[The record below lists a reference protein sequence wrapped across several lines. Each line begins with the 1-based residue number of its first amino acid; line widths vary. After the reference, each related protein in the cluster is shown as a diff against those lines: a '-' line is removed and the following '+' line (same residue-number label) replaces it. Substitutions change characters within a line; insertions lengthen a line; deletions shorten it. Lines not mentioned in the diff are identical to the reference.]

1 MSLRTRTLLTIGLVT
16 VALTALL
23 GLIFSQTLLRAFAEA
38 EVRDTEQDVHH
49 ARTFLAD
56 ELRAMDVLNHDW
68 ASWDDTYAFIEDA
81 NPAYIR
87 SNLTDETFQNTHL
100 NLILFVHTSGRVV
113 WARAYDLEASR
124 EVPVPQGVYDALG
137 LLARPTEEGQR
148 GLLLLPEGVLLVTA
162 RPILTSEDQGPA
174 RGAVVFGRYLNSDIQ
189 ARISAHL
196 DLSVT
201 AHRAD
206 RPQDWPDDLRAVYP
220 SLSPEASVLARPLDD
235 ARIAGYGLVTDLYGR
250 PALILRTEGPRE
262 IVARGRL
269 ALQYLIITTA
279 ALGLLVMLAAVLQI
293 DRSVLAR
300 LAALRADVRAVG
312 AEGEPRRRVAVPG
325 RDELADLA
333 RAFNETLDALEAA
346 RREREEQEAQLRRLA
361 ENSPDVIYR
370 LILSPFRPL
379 YVSPAVTSL
388 LGYPPEE
395 FYKDRDLPYRL
406 IHPDDHALL
415 QAALRLDIP
424 PEQPLVLR
432 WVSRSGQVVW
442 AEHRHFVVYDEAG
455 RAVAVEGIAR
465 DITAQKQAE
474 EELAHLNAVLRAIRN
489 INQAIAQE
497 RGRERLLQQACEELV
512 RTRGYAGAWCAV
524 TDEAG
529 RAVGG
534 TAAGCVQENFPA
546 LLEAWTAGT
555 PPECARQALAVPDP
569 VITPDPMACTAC
581 PLRFP
586 YRGAAA
592 LTVRMVHGGRVY
604 GVLSVALPAGIPPS
618 SEEQRLLAEVA
629 SDLAFALHSL
639 EQEEALRESE
649 ERFRLLAEHALTGIY
664 LIQDGLLRYV
674 NPAGAR
680 MFGYEP
686 GEVINQLG
694 PLDVVAPEDR
704 EQVAEN
710 IRKRLAGEVL
720 SVRYTV
726 QGLRKDGSRFP
737 CEVLG
742 TRVEYRGRPAI
753 LGTVLDLTDRVRAE
767 EAVRRQAAQ
776 TEALRQIGLELFA
789 QTDLN
794 ALLPSIVRR
803 ALDLVGGSAGGL
815 YLYRPEADVLE
826 WVVSVGPDQPPLGTC
841 LRPSEGG
848 IAHRVWETGRP
859 FWVDDYQHWEDRA
872 AQYADYPWTA
882 VIGVPVRRAEE
893 MLGVL
898 MLLADP
904 PRTFSQADADVLE
917 LFAAQTAVA
926 LTNARLYDEVR
937 RDREQLDFLHQLG
950 QRLSATLD
958 VRAVAREALEAL
970 RAMMEAD
977 QGVIY
982 LAESGTDR
990 LRLIVTTGHDEA
1002 SVEELDRRLQL
1013 RVGQGLSG
1021 WVAFHRQAAVV
1032 DDVSRDD
1039 RWLVVRGM
1047 DETVRSAVSV
1057 PLLFGEEL
1065 VGVISLGSL
1074 REAAFTPDH
1083 VRLLEA
1089 AGAVLAG
1096 ALFNARLYE
1105 AEQERAR
1112 RMAAVAELGEHL
1124 AAILEPEKVYREAVE
1139 GIVRA
1144 FGYDCVGLMLLD
1156 EGAGELEFV
1165 AGAGIWAGLT
1175 PPGFR
1180 QRVGEGMIGWVART
1194 GQTLLANDVSQEP
1207 RYIAPYLTETQ
1218 AELDVPLKYHGH
1230 LIGVLTLQSR
1240 QRDAFTPLD
1249 VATLEALA
1257 GHVAAAIT
1265 NARLYQAQQQQVRE
1279 LTALHQAALTISS
1292 EETLQSML
1300 DALARQMGQA
1310 LDVTSVYISLW
1321 DEKTNTATELTGW
1334 FGPEASER
1342 ERAATAADLGQRFD
1356 LSRHPT
1362 VVGALRERR
1371 PLVLHAS
1378 GPLNAGDRA
1387 EVERYGWKSQLVVPL
1402 VVRDRAI
1409 GYVALCESRRERE
1422 FTGAEIRFC
1431 QTLAADAAA
1440 AVERARLYEQE
1451 RAARQR
1457 LEALYRIGQAVNSTL
1472 DPALI
1477 LDQLTGEAMRATGAT
1492 HGSVLVPAPEQGIF
1506 ERRSLRGYS
1515 PEERSR
1521 AIAQPLSL
1529 DRGINGRAYRLRQGI
1544 YAPDV
1549 RQDPDYFPLIS
1560 TTRSELVLPLM
1571 RGNRILGLLDLQ
1583 SPQVDA
1589 FRDVDMGFLRALADQ
1604 VAVALENARL
1614 YQEERRRSQEQEILT
1629 LIATALNTL
1638 EVQRA
1643 FPVLVHGLR
1652 ALTNCDRV
1660 SVALL
1665 EEDGAHFRISV
1676 LETPFPVLGVGTVQ
1690 PLSTTPVWDDV
1701 LEGRPHFC
1709 ADMSQEVE
1717 YATIRALYDAGFRSY
1732 VSLPLWVGGRV
1743 IGALHVVSLRE
1754 QNFRQ
1759 EQVPVLQQVADALA
1773 VAIENERLYRAE
1785 QEQRELAQAL
1795 AESAAVI
1802 TRTLDPTQMLEQII
1816 EQVARV
1822 VPGDAFNV
1830 MLVEDGSARIVRWRG
1845 YEQFGAE
1852 EWVAAAVLPV
1862 ADLPNLWEMVRT
1874 GEPVLVPDTHADPNW
1889 ARIRGL
1895 EWVRSYVAAPIVIR
1909 GITVGFLNVDGTRP
1923 YQFGSADAAR
1933 LKAFADQVAI
1943 ALENAYLYTELR
1955 QYAGTLEEQV
1965 RERTAQLA
1973 AQYTQLEAILRSTG
1987 DGITLIDSQGE
1998 ILQANPVAQR
2008 WLARDLAPE
2017 DARKLQEAIR
2027 RVARRAQERPEE
2039 IVELPGLDL
2048 EVRASPVE
2056 GPAGEG
2062 AAVVILHDVTQF
2074 KTLERLR
2081 VRFISNISHELR
2093 TPLTTI
2099 KTYLHLLRGMP
2110 ELLPEY
2116 LDILERE
2123 ADWQARLVEDVL
2135 EISRLDSG
2143 ALRMHFS
2150 PVGLNALAAE
2160 VVDAQRPL
2168 ALAQGLVLEFRPA
2181 EAGPVAWADPDALR
2195 MVLINLIRNSIRYT
2209 PSDGRVEVA
2218 TGEAEREGHR
2228 WATVTVA
2235 DTGIGIP
2242 KDELPYI
2249 FDRFFRGER
2258 PRQMQIPGTGL
2269 GLSIVKEIVDR
2280 HGGRVTVE
2288 SEVGKGT
2295 RITIWLPVA
2304 EEGPQTT
2311 DDGLPTTDDGPRTT
2325 DHGRLTANR

>member
-1 MSLRTRTLLTIGLVT
+1 MSLRVRTLLTIGLVT
-16 VALTALL
+16 AALTAIL
-23 GLIFSQTLLRAFAEA
+23 GLLFSQTLLRAFAEA
-38 EVRDTEQDVHH
+38 EVRDTERDVHH
-49 ARTFLAD
+49 ARMFLAD

-87 SNLTDETFQNTHL
+87 ANLTDATFQNTHL
-100 NLILFVHTSGRVV
+100 NLMLFVHTSGRVV
-113 WARAYDLEASR
+113 WAGAYDLEANR
-124 EVPVPQGVYDALG
+124 EAPVPQGVYDALG
-137 LLARPTEEGQR
+137 LLARPPEEGTR

-174 RGAVVFGRYLNSDIQ
+174 RGAVVFGRYLNSDLL
-189 ARISAHL
+189 ARMSAHL

-206 RPQDWPDDLRAVYP
+206 RPQDWSDDLRAAYP
-220 SLSPEASVLARPLDD
+220 SLSPEAPVLARPLDD
-235 ARIAGYGLVTDLYGR
+235 ARIAGYGLMTDLYGR
-250 PALILRTEGPRE
+250 PALILRTEGPRD
-262 IVARGRL
+262 IVARGRM
-269 ALQYLIITTA
+269 ALQYLVVTTA
-279 ALGLLVMLAAVLQI
+279 ALGLLVTLAAVLLL

-312 AEGEPRRRVAVPG
+312 ARGEPRRRVAVRG
-325 RDELADLA
+325 QDELADLA
-333 RAFNETLDALEAA
+333 RAFNETLDALE
-346 RREREEQEAQLRRLA
+346 EKQEE
-361 ENSPDVIYR
+361 I
-370 LILSPFRPL
+370 
-379 YVSPAVTSL
+379 
-388 LGYPPEE
+388 
-395 FYKDRDLPYRL
+395 
-406 IHPDDHALL
+406 
-415 QAALRLDIP
+415 
-424 PEQPLVLR
+424 
-432 WVSRSGQVVW
+432 
-442 AEHRHFVVYDEAG
+442 
-455 RAVAVEGIAR
+455 
-465 DITAQKQAE
+465 
-474 EELAHLNAVLRAIRN
+474 AHLNAVLRAIRN
-489 INQAIAQE
+489 INQAIARE
-497 RGRERLLQQACEELV
+497 RDRERLLQQACEELV
-512 RTRGYAGAWCAV
+512 TRGYTGAWCVA

-534 TAAGCVQENFPA
+534 TAAGCVRENFPA
-546 LLEAWTAGT
+546 MLEAWTAGT
-555 PPECARQALAVPDP
+555 PPDCARQALAVPDP
-569 VITPDPMACTAC
+569 VITPDPLAVPDPVITPDPLACTAC

-592 LTVRMVHGGRVY
+592 LTVRMAYGGRVY

-618 SEEQRLLAEVA
+618 AEEQRLLAEVA

-664 LIQDGLLRYV
+664 LTQDGLLRYV

-686 GEVINQLG
+686 EELIDRLG

-710 IRKRLAGEVL
+710 IRKRLTGEAL

-794 ALLPSIVRR
+794 VLLPSIVRR

-848 IAHRVWETGRP
+848 IACRVWETGRP
-859 FWVDDYQHWEDRA
+859 FWVDDYSHWEGRA
-872 AQYADYPWTA
+872 ARYADYPWTA
-882 VIGVPVRRAEE
+882 VIGVPVRRGEE

-898 MLLADP
+898 VLLADP

-937 RDREQLDFLHQLG
+937 REREHLDFLHQLG

-958 VRAVAREALEAL
+958 VRAVAREALETL
-970 RAMMEAD
+970 RAMTEAD

-982 LAESGTDR
+982 LAEPGTSR
-990 LRLIVTTGHDEA
+990 LRLIAATGHDEA

-1021 WVAFHRQAAVV
+1021 WVALHRQAAVV

-1039 RWLVVRGM
+1039 RWLVVRGL
-1047 DETVRSAVSV
+1047 DEEVRSAVSV

-1065 VGVISLGSL
+1065 VGVMSLGSL

-1096 ALFNARLYE
+1096 AL
-1105 AEQERAR
+1105 
-1112 RMAAVAELGEHL
+1112 
-1124 AAILEPEKVYREAVE
+1124 
-1139 GIVRA
+1139 
-1144 FGYDCVGLMLLD
+1144 
-1156 EGAGELEFV
+1156 
-1165 AGAGIWAGLT
+1165 
-1175 PPGFR
+1175 
-1180 QRVGEGMIGWVART
+1180 
-1194 GQTLLANDVSQEP
+1194 
-1207 RYIAPYLTETQ
+1207 
-1218 AELDVPLKYHGH
+1218 
-1230 LIGVLTLQSR
+1230 
-1240 QRDAFTPLD
+1240 
-1249 VATLEALA
+1249 
-1257 GHVAAAIT
+1257 
-1265 NARLYQAQQQQVRE
+1265 
-1279 LTALHQAALTISS
+1279 
-1292 EETLQSML
+1292 
-1300 DALARQMGQA
+1300 
-1310 LDVTSVYISLW
+1310 
-1321 DEKTNTATELTGW
+1321 
-1334 FGPEASER
+1334 
-1342 ERAATAADLGQRFD
+1342 
-1356 LSRHPT
+1356 
-1362 VVGALRERR
+1362 
-1371 PLVLHAS
+1371 
-1378 GPLNAGDRA
+1378 LN
-1387 EVERYGWKSQLVVPL
+1387 
-1402 VVRDRAI
+1402 
-1409 GYVALCESRRERE
+1409 
-1422 FTGAEIRFC
+1422 
-1431 QTLAADAAA
+1431 
-1440 AVERARLYEQE
+1440 ARLYEQE

-1457 LEALYRIGQAVNSTL
+1457 LEALYRIGQTVNSTL

-1492 HGSVLVPAPEQGIF
+1492 HGSVLVPDPERGVF

-1529 DRGINGRAYRLRQGI
+1529 DRGINGRAYRLRQGV
-1544 YAPDV
+1544 YVPDV
-1549 RQDPDYFPLIS
+1549 RQDPNYFPLIP

-1571 RGNRILGLLDLQ
+1571 RGDRILGQLDLQ

-1614 YQEERRRSQEQEILT
+1614 YQEERRRSQEQEILA

-1638 EVQRA
+1638 QVRRA
-1643 FPVLVHGLR
+1643 FPILVRGLQE
-1652 ALTNCDRV
+1652 LTGCDRV
-1660 SVALL
+1660 AVVLL
-1665 EEDGAHFRISV
+1665 EDDRAHYRISV
-1676 LETPFPVLGVGTVQ
+1676 LETPYPVLTEGTVL
-1690 PLSTTPVWDDV
+1690 PLSTTPVWDD
-1701 LEGRPHFC
+1701 LLGGQPRFC
-1709 ADMSQEVE
+1709 PDMGAEVE
-1717 YATIRALYDAGFRSY
+1717 YEAIRALYDAGFRSY
-1732 VSLPLWVGGRV
+1732 VSLPLWAGGRV
-1743 IGALHVVSLRE
+1743 IGALHLVSLRE
-1754 QNFRQ
+1754 QNFRR
-1759 EQVPVLQQVADALA
+1759 EQVPVLQRVADALA
-1773 VAIENERLYRAE
+1773 AAIENERLYRAE
-1785 QEQRELAQAL
+1785 REQRELAQAL

-1852 EWVAAAVLPV
+1852 EYVASVV
-1862 ADLPNLWEMVRT
+1862 FSIADTPDFREMVRT
-1874 GEPVLVPDTHADPNW
+1874 GEPVLVPDTDADPHW

-1923 YQFGSADAAR
+1923 HQFGPADAAR

-1943 ALENAYLYTELR
+1943 ALENARLYTELR
-1955 QYAGTLEEQV
+1955 HYAGTLEEQV

-1973 AQYTQLEAILRSTG
+1973 AQYARLEAILRSTG
-1987 DGITLIDSQGE
+1987 DGILLTDARGE

-2039 IVELPGLDL
+2039 IVELSGLDL

-2160 VVDAQRPL
+2160 VVDAQRLL
-2168 ALAQGLVLEFRPA
+2168 ALAQGLVLEYRPA
-2181 EAGPVAWADPDALR
+2181 EAEPVAWGNPDGLR
-2195 MVLINLIRNSIRYT
+2195 MVLINLVRNSIQYT
-2209 PSDGRVEVA
+2209 PAGGRVEVA
-2218 TGEAEREGHR
+2218 TGEAEREGRR

-2242 KDELPYI
+2242 PDELPYI

-2288 SEVGKGT
+2288 SEAGKGT
-2295 RITIWLPVA
+2295 RFTVWLPVA
-2304 EEGPQTT
+2304 EEGPRT
-2311 DDGLPTTDDGPRTT
+2311 DDGRLTIDDGFAR
-2325 DHGRLTANR
+2325 R

>member
-1 MSLRTRTLLTIGLVT
+1 MVFREKNMSLRTRTLLTIGLVT
-16 VALTALL
+16 AALTAIL
-23 GLIFSQTLLRAFAEA
+23 GLLFSQTLLRAFAEA
-38 EVRDTEQDVHH
+38 EVRDTERDVHH
-49 ARTFLAD
+49 ARMFLTD

-87 SNLTDETFQNTHL
+87 ANLTDATFQNTHL
-100 NLILFVHTSGRVV
+100 NLMLFVHTSGRVV
-113 WARAYDLEASR
+113 WAGAYDLEASR

-162 RPILTSEDQGPA
+162 RPILTFEDQGPA

-206 RPQDWPDDLRAVYP
+206 RPQDWPDDLRAAYP
-220 SLSPEASVLARPLDD
+220 SLSPEAPVLARPLDD
-235 ARIAGYGLVTDLYGR
+235 ARIAGYGLMTDLYGR
-250 PALILRTEGPRE
+250 PALILRTEGPRD
-262 IVARGRL
+262 IVARGRM
-269 ALQYLIITTA
+269 ALQYLVVTTA
-279 ALGLLVMLAAVLQI
+279 ALGLLVTLAAVLQI
-293 DRSVLAR
+293 DRSVLAC

-312 AEGEPRRRVAVPG
+312 AEGELRRRVAVRG

-474 EELAHLNAVLRAIRN
+474 EELAHLNAVLRAIHN
-489 INQAIAQE
+489 ISQAIARE
-497 RGRERLLQQACEELV
+497 RDRERLLQQACEELV
-512 RTRGYAGAWCAV
+512 RTRGYTGAWCVA

-529 RAVGG
+529 RAVRGS
-534 TAAGCVQENFPA
+534 AAGCVQEGFPA
-546 LLEAWTAGT
+546 LLQAWTAGT
-555 PPECARQALAVPDP
+555 PPDCARQALAVPDP

-592 LTVRMVHGGRVY
+592 LTVRMAYGGRVY

-686 GEVINQLG
+686 EELIDRLG

-710 IRKRLAGEVL
+710 IRKRLTGEAL

-742 TRVEYRGRPAI
+742 TRVEYRRRPAI

-794 ALLPSIVRR
+794 VLLPSIVRR

-848 IAHRVWETGRP
+848 IACRVWETGRP
-859 FWVDDYQHWEDRA
+859 FWVDDYQHWEGRA
-872 AQYADYPWTA
+872 ARYADYPWTA
-882 VIGVPVRRAEE
+882 VIGVPVRRGEE

-898 MLLADP
+898 VLLADP
-904 PRTFSQADADVLE
+904 PRTFSPADADVLE

-926 LTNARLYDEVR
+926 LTNARLYEEVR
-937 RDREQLDFLHQLG
+937 REREHLDFLHQLG

-958 VRAVAREALEAL
+958 VRAVAREALGAL
-970 RAMMEAD
+970 RAMTEAD
-977 QGVIY
+977 QGVIC
-982 LAESGTDR
+982 LAEPGTSR
-990 LRLIVTTGHDEA
+990 LRIIAATGHDEA
-1002 SVEELDRRLQL
+1002 SVEELDRRLQP
-1013 RVGQGLSG
+1013 RVGQGLTG
-1021 WVAFHRQAAVV
+1021 WVALHRQAAVV

-1047 DETVRSAVSV
+1047 DEEVRSAVSV

-1065 VGVISLGSL
+1065 VGVMTLGSL
-1074 REAAFTPDH
+1074 REVAFTPDH

-1096 ALFNARLYE
+1096 AL
-1105 AEQERAR
+1105 
-1112 RMAAVAELGEHL
+1112 
-1124 AAILEPEKVYREAVE
+1124 
-1139 GIVRA
+1139 
-1144 FGYDCVGLMLLD
+1144 
-1156 EGAGELEFV
+1156 
-1165 AGAGIWAGLT
+1165 
-1175 PPGFR
+1175 
-1180 QRVGEGMIGWVART
+1180 
-1194 GQTLLANDVSQEP
+1194 
-1207 RYIAPYLTETQ
+1207 
-1218 AELDVPLKYHGH
+1218 
-1230 LIGVLTLQSR
+1230 
-1240 QRDAFTPLD
+1240 
-1249 VATLEALA
+1249 
-1257 GHVAAAIT
+1257 
-1265 NARLYQAQQQQVRE
+1265 
-1279 LTALHQAALTISS
+1279 
-1292 EETLQSML
+1292 
-1300 DALARQMGQA
+1300 
-1310 LDVTSVYISLW
+1310 
-1321 DEKTNTATELTGW
+1321 
-1334 FGPEASER
+1334 
-1342 ERAATAADLGQRFD
+1342 
-1356 LSRHPT
+1356 
-1362 VVGALRERR
+1362 
-1371 PLVLHAS
+1371 
-1378 GPLNAGDRA
+1378 LN
-1387 EVERYGWKSQLVVPL
+1387 
-1402 VVRDRAI
+1402 
-1409 GYVALCESRRERE
+1409 
-1422 FTGAEIRFC
+1422 
-1431 QTLAADAAA
+1431 
-1440 AVERARLYEQE
+1440 ARLYEQE

-1477 LDQLTGEAMRATGAT
+1477 LDQLTDEAMRATGAT
-1492 HGSVLVPAPEQGIF
+1492 HGSVLVPDPERGVF

-1529 DRGINGRAYRLRQGI
+1529 DIGINGRAYRLRQGV
-1544 YAPDV
+1544 YVPDV
-1549 RQDPDYFPLIS
+1549 RQDPNYFPLIS

-1571 RGNRILGLLDLQ
+1571 RGDRILGLLDLQ

-1614 YQEERRRSQEQEILT
+1614 YQEERRRSQEQEILA

-1638 EVQRA
+1638 QVRRA
-1643 FPVLVHGLR
+1643 FPILVRGLQE
-1652 ALTNCDRV
+1652 LTGCDRV
-1660 SVALL
+1660 AVALL
-1665 EEDGAHFRISV
+1665 EDDRAHYRISV
-1676 LETPFPVLGVGTVQ
+1676 LEMPYPVLTEGTVL
-1690 PLSTTPVWDDV
+1690 PLSTTPVWDD
-1701 LEGRPHFC
+1701 LLGGQPHFC
-1709 ADMSQEVE
+1709 PDMGAEVE
-1717 YATIRALYDAGFRSY
+1717 YEAIRALYDAGFRSY
-1732 VSLPLWVGGRV
+1732 VSLPLWAGGRV
-1743 IGALHVVSLRE
+1743 IGALHLVSLRE
-1754 QNFRQ
+1754 QNFRR
-1759 EQVPVLQQVADALA
+1759 EQVPVLQRVADALA
-1773 VAIENERLYRAE
+1773 AAIENERLYRAE
-1785 QEQRELAQAL
+1785 REQRELAQAL

-1845 YEQFGAE
+1845 YEGFGAE

-1874 GEPVLVPDTHADPNW
+1874 GEPVLVPDTHADPHW
-1889 ARIRGL
+1889 IRVEGL
-1895 EWVRSYVAAPIVIR
+1895 DWIRSYVAAPVVVR
-1909 GITVGFLNVDGTRP
+1909 GTTVGFLNVDGTRP
-1923 YQFGSADAAR
+1923 HQFGPADAAR

-1943 ALENAYLYTELR
+1943 ALENARLYTELR
-1955 QYAGTLEEQV
+1955 HYAGTLEEQV
-1965 RERTAQLA
+1965 RERTAQLT
-1973 AQYTQLEAILRSTG
+1973 AQYARLEAILRSTG
-1987 DGITLIDSQGE
+1987 DGILLTDARGE

-2039 IVELPGLDL
+2039 IVELSGLDL

-2099 KTYLHLLRGMP
+2099 KTYLYLLRETP
-2110 ELLPEY
+2110 DLLPQC

-2168 ALAQGLVLEFRPA
+2168 ALAQGLVLEFRSA

-2195 MVLINLIRNSIRYT
+2195 MVLINLIRNSIQYT

-2242 KDELPYI
+2242 PDELPYI

-2288 SEVGKGT
+2288 SEAGKGT
-2295 RITIWLPVA
+2295 RFTVWLPVA
-2304 EEGPQTT
+2304 EEGTR
-2311 DDGLPTTDDGPRTT
+2311 TTDDGPLTTDDGRRTT
-2325 DHGRLTANR
+2325 GGSRLTADG

>member
-16 VALTALL
+16 AALTAIL
-23 GLIFSQTLLRAFAEA
+23 GLLFSQTLLRAFAEA
-38 EVRDTEQDVHH
+38 EVRDTERDVHH
-49 ARTFLAD
+49 ARMFLTD

-87 SNLTDETFQNTHL
+87 ANLTDATFQNTHL
-100 NLILFVHTSGRVV
+100 NLMLFVHTSGRVV
-113 WARAYDLEASR
+113 WAGAYDLEASR

-162 RPILTSEDQGPA
+162 RPILTFEDQGPA

-206 RPQDWPDDLRAVYP
+206 RPQDWPDDLRAAYP
-220 SLSPEASVLARPLDD
+220 SLSPEAPVLARPLDD
-235 ARIAGYGLVTDLYGR
+235 ARIAGYGLMTDLYGR
-250 PALILRTEGPRE
+250 PALILRTEGPRD
-262 IVARGRL
+262 IVARGRM
-269 ALQYLIITTA
+269 ALQYLVVTTA
-279 ALGLLVMLAAVLQI
+279 ALGLLVTLAAVLQI
-293 DRSVLAR
+293 DRSVLAC

-312 AEGEPRRRVAVPG
+312 AEGELRRRVAVRG

-474 EELAHLNAVLRAIRN
+474 EELAHLNAVLRAIHN
-489 INQAIAQE
+489 ISQAIARE
-497 RGRERLLQQACEELV
+497 RDRERLLQQACEELV
-512 RTRGYAGAWCAV
+512 RTRGYTGAWCVA

-529 RAVGG
+529 RAVRGS
-534 TAAGCVQENFPA
+534 AAGCVQEGFPA
-546 LLEAWTAGT
+546 LLQAWTAGT
-555 PPECARQALAVPDP
+555 PPDCARQALAVPDP

-592 LTVRMVHGGRVY
+592 LTVRMAYGGRVY

-686 GEVINQLG
+686 EELIDRLG

-710 IRKRLAGEVL
+710 IRKRLTGEAL

-794 ALLPSIVRR
+794 VLLPSIVRR

-848 IAHRVWETGRP
+848 IACRVWETGRP
-859 FWVDDYQHWEDRA
+859 FWVDDYSHWEGRA
-872 AQYADYPWTA
+872 ARYADYPWTA
-882 VIGVPVRRAEE
+882 VIGVPVRRGEE

-898 MLLADP
+898 VLLADP
-904 PRTFSQADADVLE
+904 PRTFSPADADVLE

-926 LTNARLYDEVR
+926 LTNARLYEEVR
-937 RDREQLDFLHQLG
+937 REREHLDFLHQLG

-958 VRAVAREALEAL
+958 VRAVAREALETL
-970 RAMMEAD
+970 RAMTEAD
-977 QGVIY
+977 QGVIC
-982 LAESGTDR
+982 LAEPGTSR
-990 LRLIVTTGHDEA
+990 LRIIAATGHDEA
-1002 SVEELDRRLQL
+1002 SVEELDRRLQP
-1013 RVGQGLSG
+1013 RVGQGLTG
-1021 WVAFHRQAAVV
+1021 WVALHRQAAVV

-1047 DETVRSAVSV
+1047 DEEVRSAVSV

-1065 VGVISLGSL
+1065 VGVMTLGSL
-1074 REAAFTPDH
+1074 REVAFTPDH

-1096 ALFNARLYE
+1096 AL
-1105 AEQERAR
+1105 
-1112 RMAAVAELGEHL
+1112 
-1124 AAILEPEKVYREAVE
+1124 
-1139 GIVRA
+1139 
-1144 FGYDCVGLMLLD
+1144 
-1156 EGAGELEFV
+1156 
-1165 AGAGIWAGLT
+1165 
-1175 PPGFR
+1175 
-1180 QRVGEGMIGWVART
+1180 
-1194 GQTLLANDVSQEP
+1194 
-1207 RYIAPYLTETQ
+1207 
-1218 AELDVPLKYHGH
+1218 
-1230 LIGVLTLQSR
+1230 
-1240 QRDAFTPLD
+1240 
-1249 VATLEALA
+1249 
-1257 GHVAAAIT
+1257 
-1265 NARLYQAQQQQVRE
+1265 
-1279 LTALHQAALTISS
+1279 
-1292 EETLQSML
+1292 
-1300 DALARQMGQA
+1300 
-1310 LDVTSVYISLW
+1310 
-1321 DEKTNTATELTGW
+1321 
-1334 FGPEASER
+1334 
-1342 ERAATAADLGQRFD
+1342 
-1356 LSRHPT
+1356 
-1362 VVGALRERR
+1362 
-1371 PLVLHAS
+1371 
-1378 GPLNAGDRA
+1378 LN
-1387 EVERYGWKSQLVVPL
+1387 
-1402 VVRDRAI
+1402 
-1409 GYVALCESRRERE
+1409 
-1422 FTGAEIRFC
+1422 
-1431 QTLAADAAA
+1431 
-1440 AVERARLYEQE
+1440 ARLYEQE

-1477 LDQLTGEAMRATGAT
+1477 LDQLTDEAMRATGAT
-1492 HGSVLVPAPEQGIF
+1492 HGSVLVPDPERGVF

-1529 DRGINGRAYRLRQGI
+1529 DIGINGRAYRLRQGV
-1544 YAPDV
+1544 YVPDV
-1549 RQDPDYFPLIS
+1549 RQDPNYFPLIP

-1571 RGNRILGLLDLQ
+1571 RGDRILGLLDLQ

-1589 FRDVDMGFLRALADQ
+1589 FRDVDIGFLRALADQ
-1604 VAVALENARL
+1604 VAIALENARL
-1614 YQEERRRSQEQEILT
+1614 Y
-1629 LIATALNTL
+1629 
-1638 EVQRA
+1638 
-1643 FPVLVHGLR
+1643 
-1652 ALTNCDRV
+1652 
-1660 SVALL
+1660 
-1665 EEDGAHFRISV
+1665 
-1676 LETPFPVLGVGTVQ
+1676 
-1690 PLSTTPVWDDV
+1690 
-1701 LEGRPHFC
+1701 
-1709 ADMSQEVE
+1709 
-1717 YATIRALYDAGFRSY
+1717 
-1732 VSLPLWVGGRV
+1732 
-1743 IGALHVVSLRE
+1743 
-1754 QNFRQ
+1754 
-1759 EQVPVLQQVADALA
+1759 
-1773 VAIENERLYRAE
+1773 
-1785 QEQRELAQAL
+1785 
-1795 AESAAVI
+1795 
-1802 TRTLDPTQMLEQII
+1802 
-1816 EQVARV
+1816 
-1822 VPGDAFNV
+1822 
-1830 MLVEDGSARIVRWRG
+1830 
-1845 YEQFGAE
+1845 
-1852 EWVAAAVLPV
+1852 
-1862 ADLPNLWEMVRT
+1862 
-1874 GEPVLVPDTHADPNW
+1874 
-1889 ARIRGL
+1889 
-1895 EWVRSYVAAPIVIR
+1895 
-1909 GITVGFLNVDGTRP
+1909 
-1923 YQFGSADAAR
+1923 
-1933 LKAFADQVAI
+1933 
-1943 ALENAYLYTELR
+1943 TELR
-1955 QYAGTLEEQV
+1955 HYAGTLEEQV

-1973 AQYTQLEAILRSTG
+1973 AQYARLEAILRSTG
-1987 DGITLIDSQGE
+1987 DGILLTDARGE
-1998 ILQANPVAQR
+1998 ILQANPVAQE
-2008 WLARDLAPE
+2008 WLRDRTPE
-2017 DARKLQEAIR
+2017 DEERLRETVR
-2027 RVARRAQERPEE
+2027 RVALRARERPEE

-2056 GPAGEG
+2056 GPDGEE
-2062 AAVVILHDVTQF
+2062 AAIVVLHDVTQF

-2081 VRFISNISHELR
+2081 TRFISNISHELR

-2181 EAGPVAWADPDALR
+2181 EAEPVAWGDPDGLR
-2195 MVLINLIRNSIRYT
+2195 MVLINLVRNSIQYT
-2209 PSDGRVEVA
+2209 PAGGRVEVA
-2218 TGEAEREGHR
+2218 TGEAEREGRR

-2288 SEVGKGT
+2288 SEAGKGT
-2295 RITIWLPVA
+2295 RFTVWLPVA
-2304 EEGPQTT
+2304 EEGPR
-2311 DDGLPTTDDGPRTT
+2311 TTDDGPLTTDDGRRTT
-2325 DHGRLTANR
+2325 GGSRLTADG

>member
-16 VALTALL
+16 AALTAIL
-23 GLIFSQTLLRAFAEA
+23 GLLFSQTLLRAFAEA
-38 EVRDTEQDVHH
+38 EVRDTERDVHH
-49 ARTFLAD
+49 ARMFLTD

-87 SNLTDETFQNTHL
+87 ANLTDATFQNTHL
-100 NLILFVHTSGRVV
+100 NLMLFVHTSGRVV
-113 WARAYDLEASR
+113 WAGAYDLEANR
-124 EVPVPQGVYDALG
+124 EAPVPQGVYDALG
-137 LLARPTEEGQR
+137 LLARPPEEGTR

-174 RGAVVFGRYLNSDIQ
+174 RGAVVFGRYLNSGLL
-189 ARISAHL
+189 ARMSAHL

-206 RPQDWPDDLRAVYP
+206 RPQDWPDDLRAAYP
-220 SLSPEASVLARPLDD
+220 SLSPEAPVLARPLDD
-235 ARIAGYGLVTDLYGR
+235 ARIAGYGLMTDLYGR
-250 PALILRTEGPRE
+250 PALILRTEGPRD
-262 IVARGRL
+262 IVARGRM
-269 ALQYLIITTA
+269 ALQYLVVTTA
-279 ALGLLVMLAAVLQI
+279 ALGLLVTLAAVLQI

-312 AEGEPRRRVAVPG
+312 AGGEPRRRVAVTG

-489 INQAIAQE
+489 INQAIARE
-497 RGRERLLQQACEELV
+497 RDRERLLQQACEELV
-512 RTRGYAGAWCAV
+512 TRGYTGAWCVV

-529 RAVGG
+529 RAVRGS
-534 TAAGCVQENFPA
+534 AAGCVQEGFPA
-546 LLEAWTAGT
+546 LLQAWTAGT
-555 PPECARQALAVPDP
+555 PPDCARQALAVPDP

-592 LTVRMVHGGRVY
+592 LTVRMAYGGQVY

-618 SEEQRLLAEVA
+618 AEEQRLLAEVA

-686 GEVINQLG
+686 EELIDRLG

-710 IRKRLAGEVL
+710 IRKRLTGEAL

-794 ALLPSIVRR
+794 VLLPSIVRR

-848 IAHRVWETGRP
+848 IACRVWETGRP
-859 FWVDDYQHWEDRA
+859 FWVDDYSHWEGRA
-872 AQYADYPWTA
+872 ARYADYPWTA
-882 VIGVPVRRAEE
+882 VIGVPVRRGEE

-898 MLLADP
+898 VLLADP

-937 RDREQLDFLHQLG
+937 REREHLDFLHQLG

-958 VRAVAREALEAL
+958 VRAVAREALETL
-970 RAMMEAD
+970 RAMTEAD
-977 QGVIY
+977 QGVIC
-982 LAESGTDR
+982 LAEPGTSR
-990 LRLIVTTGHDEA
+990 LRIIAATGHDEA
-1002 SVEELDRRLQL
+1002 SVEELDRRLQP
-1013 RVGQGLSG
+1013 RVGQGLTG
-1021 WVAFHRQAAVV
+1021 WVALHRQAAVV

-1039 RWLVVRGM
+1039 RWLVVRGL
-1047 DETVRSAVSV
+1047 DEEVRSAVSV

-1065 VGVISLGSL
+1065 VGVMSLGSL

-1096 ALFNARLYE
+1096 ALLNARLYE

-1112 RMAAVAELGEHL
+1112 RIAAVAELGEHL
-1124 AAILEPEKVYREAVE
+1124 AALLEPEKVYPEAVE

-1144 FGYDCVGLMLLD
+1144 FGYDYAGLMLLD

-1257 GHVAAAIT
+1257 GHIAAAVQ
-1265 NARLYQAQQQQVRE
+1265 NARLYQ
-1279 LTALHQAALTISS
+1279 
-1292 EETLQSML
+1292 
-1300 DALARQMGQA
+1300 
-1310 LDVTSVYISLW
+1310 
-1321 DEKTNTATELTGW
+1321 
-1334 FGPEASER
+1334 
-1342 ERAATAADLGQRFD
+1342 
-1356 LSRHPT
+1356 
-1362 VVGALRERR
+1362 
-1371 PLVLHAS
+1371 
-1378 GPLNAGDRA
+1378 
-1387 EVERYGWKSQLVVPL
+1387 
-1402 VVRDRAI
+1402 
-1409 GYVALCESRRERE
+1409 
-1422 FTGAEIRFC
+1422 
-1431 QTLAADAAA
+1431 
-1440 AVERARLYEQE
+1440 QE

-1492 HGSVLVPAPEQGIF
+1492 HGSVLVPDPEWGVF

-1529 DRGINGRAYRLRQGI
+1529 DRGINGRAYRLRQGV
-1544 YAPDV
+1544 YVPDV
-1549 RQDPDYFPLIS
+1549 RQDPNYFPLIP
-1560 TTRSELVLPLM
+1560 TARSELVLPLM
-1571 RGNRILGLLDLQ
+1571 RGDRILGLLDLQ

-1614 YQEERRRSQEQEILT
+1614 YQEERRRSQEQEILA

-1638 EVQRA
+1638 QVRRA
-1643 FPVLVHGLR
+1643 FPILVRGLQE
-1652 ALTNCDRV
+1652 LTGCDRV
-1660 SVALL
+1660 AVALL
-1665 EEDGAHFRISV
+1665 EDDRAHYRISV
-1676 LETPFPVLGVGTVQ
+1676 LETPYPVLTEGTVL
-1690 PLSTTPVWDDV
+1690 PLSTTPVWDD
-1701 LEGRPHFC
+1701 LLGGQPHFC
-1709 ADMSQEVE
+1709 PDMGAEVE
-1717 YATIRALYDAGFRSY
+1717 YETIRALYDAGFRSY
-1732 VSLPLWVGGRV
+1732 VSLPLWAGGRV
-1743 IGALHVVSLRE
+1743 IGALHLVSLRE
-1754 QNFRQ
+1754 QNFRR
-1759 EQVPVLQQVADALA
+1759 EQVPVLQRVADALA
-1773 VAIENERLYRAE
+1773 AAIENERLYRAE
-1785 QEQRELAQAL
+1785 REHRELAQAL

-1822 VPGDAFNV
+1822 VPGDAFNI
-1830 MLVEDGSARIVRWRG
+1830 MLLENDTARIVRWRG
-1845 YEQFGAE
+1845 YERFGAE

-1874 GEPVLVPDTHADPNW
+1874 GEPVLVPDTHADPHW

-1923 YQFGSADAAR
+1923 HQFGSADAAR

-1943 ALENAYLYTELR
+1943 ALENARLYTELR
-1955 QYAGTLEEQV
+1955 HYAGTLEEQV

-1973 AQYTQLEAILRSTG
+1973 AQYARLEAILRSTG
-1987 DGITLIDSQGE
+1987 DGILLTDARGE

-2056 GPAGEG
+2056 GPAGEE

-2099 KTYLHLLRGMP
+2099 KTYLHLLRQTP

-2195 MVLINLIRNSIRYT
+2195 MVLINLIRNSIQYT

-2280 HGGRVTVE
+2280 HGGRVSVE

-2295 RITIWLPVA
+2295 RFTVWLPVA
-2304 EEGPQTT
+2304 EERP
-2311 DDGLPTTDDGPRTT
+2311 PTTDD
-2325 DHGRLTANR
+2325 

>member
-1 MSLRTRTLLTIGLVT
+1 MSLRVRTLLTIGLIT
-16 VALTALL
+16 VALTAVL
-23 GLIFSQTLLRAFAEA
+23 GLLFSQTLLRAFADA
-38 EVRDTEQDVHH
+38 EVRDTERDVHH
-49 ARTFLAD
+49 ARTFLED
-56 ELRAMDVLNHDW
+56 ELRAIDVLNHDW

-87 SNLTDETFQNTHL
+87 SNLTDATFQNTHL
-100 NLILFVHTSGRVV
+100 NLMLFVHTSGRVV
-113 WARAYDLEASR
+113 WAGAYDLEANR
-124 EVPVPQGVYDALG
+124 EVPVPQGVYDALE
-137 LLARPTEEGQR
+137 LLARPPEEGTR
-148 GLLLLPEGVLLVTA
+148 GLLLMPEGILLVTA
-162 RPILTSEDQGPA
+162 RPILTSEDRGPA
-174 RGAVVFGRYLNSDIQ
+174 RGALVFGRYLNSDLL

-206 RPQDWPDDLRAVYP
+206 RPQDWPEDLRAVSP
-220 SLSPEASVLARPLDD
+220 SLSPESPILARPLDD

-262 IVARGRL
+262 LTARGRL
-269 ALQYLIITTA
+269 ALQYLVITA
-279 ALGLLVMLAAVLQI
+279 AVLGLLVALAAVLQI

-300 LAALRADVRAVG
+300 LAALQADVRAVG
-312 AEGEPRRRVAVPG
+312 AEGEPRRRVRVRG

-333 RAFNETLDALEAA
+333 RAFNETLDALETA

-370 LILSPFRPL
+370 LGFSPFRLL
-379 YVSPAVTSL
+379 YISPAITRL
-388 LGYPPEE
+388 IGYPPEE
-395 FYKDRDLPYRL
+395 FYQNWRL
-406 IHPDDHALL
+406 LYQLVHPEDGPRLR
-415 QAALRLDIP
+415 AALRGDIP
-424 PEQPLVLR
+424 PEQPLILR

-455 RAVAVEGIAR
+455 RAVAAEGIAR

-474 EELAHLNAVLRAIRN
+474 EELTHLNAVLRAIRN
-489 INQAIAQE
+489 INQFVARE
-497 RGRERLLQQACEELV
+497 RDRERLLQGACEELV
-512 RTRGYAGAWCAV
+512 RTRGYAGAWCVV

-529 RAVGG
+529 RAVRG

-546 LLEAWTAGT
+546 LLEAWKAGT
-555 PPECARQALAVPDP
+555 PPECARQALAVADP
-569 VITPDPMACTAC
+569 VITPDPMACTTC
-581 PLRFP
+581 TLRFP

-592 LTVRMVHGGRVY
+592 LTVRMAHGDRVY
-604 GVLSVALPAGIPPS
+604 GVLSVALPPGIPPS

-629 SDLAFALHSL
+629 GDLALAFHSL

-674 NPAGAR
+674 NPAAAR

-686 GEVINQLG
+686 EEVIDRLG

-710 IRKRLAGEVL
+710 IRKRLIGEVL
-720 SVRYTV
+720 SVRYTI

-753 LGTVLDLTDRVRAE
+753 LGTIIDLTDRVRAE
-767 EAVRRQAAQ
+767 EAIRRQAAQ
-776 TEALRQIGLELFA
+776 TEALRQVGLELFA

-815 YLYRPEADVLE
+815 YLYRPEEDVLE
-826 WVVSVGPDQPPLGTC
+826 WVVSIGPNLPPAGTR

-848 IAHRVWETGRP
+848 IARRVWETGRP
-859 FWVDDYQHWEDRA
+859 FWVDDYQHWEGRA
-872 AQYADYPWTA
+872 ARYAGYPWTA
-882 VIGVPVRRAEE
+882 VIGVPVRRGEE

-917 LFAAQTAVA
+917 LFATQTAVA

-937 RDREQLDFLHQLG
+937 RERERLDFLHQLG

-958 VRAVAREALEAL
+958 VRAVAREALDTL
-970 RAMMEAD
+970 RTMTEAD
-977 QGVIY
+977 QGVIC
-982 LAESGTDR
+982 LAEPGTAR
-990 LRLIVTTGHDEA
+990 LRIIAATDHDEA

-1013 RVGQGLSG
+1013 RVGLGLTG
-1021 WVAFHRQAAVV
+1021 WVALHGNTAVV
-1032 DDVSRDD
+1032 DDVSRDS
-1039 RWLVVRGM
+1039 RWLVVRGL
-1047 DETVRSAVSV
+1047 DEEVRSAVSV

-1065 VGVISLGSL
+1065 VGVMTLGSL

-1096 ALFNARLYE
+1096 ALLNARLYG

-1112 RMAAVAELGEHL
+1112 RMAAVAELGERL
-1124 AAILEPEKVYREAVE
+1124 AAILEPEEVYREAVE
-1139 GIVRA
+1139 GIVRT
-1144 FGYDCVGLMLLD
+1144 FGYDYAGLMLLD

-1165 AGAGIWAGLT
+1165 AGAGLWAGLT

-1180 QRVGEGMIGWVART
+1180 QRVGEGMIGWVAQT

-1207 RYIAPYLTETQ
+1207 RYIAPYLAETR

-1230 LIGVLTLQSR
+1230 LIGVLTLQSG

-1257 GHVAAAIT
+1257 GHIAAAIR
-1265 NARLYQAQQQQVRE
+1265 NARLYQ
-1279 LTALHQAALTISS
+1279 
-1292 EETLQSML
+1292 
-1300 DALARQMGQA
+1300 
-1310 LDVTSVYISLW
+1310 
-1321 DEKTNTATELTGW
+1321 
-1334 FGPEASER
+1334 
-1342 ERAATAADLGQRFD
+1342 
-1356 LSRHPT
+1356 
-1362 VVGALRERR
+1362 
-1371 PLVLHAS
+1371 
-1378 GPLNAGDRA
+1378 
-1387 EVERYGWKSQLVVPL
+1387 
-1402 VVRDRAI
+1402 
-1409 GYVALCESRRERE
+1409 
-1422 FTGAEIRFC
+1422 
-1431 QTLAADAAA
+1431 
-1440 AVERARLYEQE
+1440 QE
-1451 RAARQR
+1451 RTARQR
-1457 LEALYRIGQAVNSTL
+1457 LEALYRIGQAVNSIL

-1477 LDQLTGEAMRATGAT
+1477 LDQLTDEAMRATGAT
-1492 HGSVLVPAPEQGIF
+1492 HGSVLVPDPERGVF

-1515 PEERSR
+1515 PEERRR

-1529 DRGINGRAYRLRQGI
+1529 DRGINSRAYRRRQGVYI
-1544 YAPDV
+1544 PDV
-1549 RQDPDYFPLIS
+1549 RQDPDYFPLIP
-1560 TTRSELVLPLM
+1560 TTRSELVLPLL
-1571 RGNRILGLLDLQ
+1571 RGDRILGHLDLQ

-1614 YQEERRRSQEQEILT
+1614 YQEERRRAQEQEILA

-1638 EVQRA
+1638 EVRRA
-1643 FPVLVHGLR
+1643 FPILVRGLQE
-1652 ALTNCDRV
+1652 LTGCDRV
-1660 SVALL
+1660 AVALL
-1665 EEDGAHFRISV
+1665 EEDRAHYRISV
-1676 LETPFPVLGVGTVQ
+1676 LETPFPVLTEGTVL
-1690 PLSTTPVWDDV
+1690 PLSTTPVWDD
-1701 LEGRPHFC
+1701 LLGGQPRFC
-1709 ADMSQEVE
+1709 PDMGAEVE
-1717 YATIRALYDAGFRSY
+1717 YEAIRALYDAGFRSY
-1732 VSLPLWVGGRV
+1732 VSLPLWAGGRV

-1754 QNFRQ
+1754 QNFRR
-1759 EQVPVLQQVADALA
+1759 EQIPILQRVADALA
-1773 VAIENERLYRAE
+1773 AAIENERLYRAE
-1785 QEQRELAQAL
+1785 REQRELAQAL
-1795 AESAAVI
+1795 AEAAAVI
-1802 TRTLDPTQMLEQII
+1802 TRTLDPTQMLEQVL

-1822 VPGDAFNV
+1822 VPGDAFNI
-1830 MLVEDGSARIVRWRG
+1830 MLVENGVARIIRWRG
-1845 YEQFGAE
+1845 CERFRTE
-1852 EWVAAAVLPV
+1852 EALTSAVFSI
-1862 ADLPNLWEMVRT
+1862 ADIPNLQEMVRT
-1874 GEPVLVPDTHADPNW
+1874 GEPVLVPDTHADPRW
-1889 ARIRGL
+1889 VRMEGL
-1895 EWVRSYVAAPIVIR
+1895 DWIRSYVAAPVVVR

-1923 YQFGSADAAR
+1923 HQFGPADAAR
-1933 LKAFADQVAI
+1933 LKAFADQVAV
-1943 ALENAYLYTELR
+1943 ALENARLYTELR
-1955 QYAGTLEEQV
+1955 HYAGTLEEQV

-1973 AQYTQLEAILRSTG
+1973 AQYARLEAILRSTG
-1987 DGITLIDSQGE
+1987 DGIILTDARGE
-1998 ILQANPVAQR
+1998 ILQANPVAQG
-2008 WLARDLAPE
+2008 WIRDRTPE
-2017 DARKLQEAIR
+2017 DAERLREAVR
-2027 RVARRAQERPEE
+2027 RVALRARERPEE
-2039 IVELPGLDL
+2039 VVELPGLDL
-2048 EVRASPVE
+2048 EVRASPIE
-2056 GPAGEG
+2056 GPDGEE
-2062 AAVVILHDVTQF
+2062 AAVVVLHDVTQF

-2081 VRFISNISHELR
+2081 TRFISNISHELR

-2099 KTYLHLLRGMP
+2099 KTYLHLLRQTP
-2110 ELLPEY
+2110 DLLPQC
-2116 LDILERE
+2116 LDLLERE

-2143 ALRMHFS
+2143 ALQMQFR
-2150 PVGLNALAAE
+2150 PVNLNDLAGE
-2160 VVDAQRPL
+2160 MVDAQRPL
-2168 ALAQGLVLEFRPA
+2168 ALAQGLVLEYRPA

-2195 MVLINLIRNSIRYT
+2195 MVLTNLLRNGIQYT
-2209 PSDGRVEVA
+2209 PSGGQVEVA
-2218 TGEAEREGHR
+2218 TGEEEREGRH

-2280 HGGRVTVE
+2280 HGGRVSVE

-2295 RITIWLPVA
+2295 RFTVWLPAA
-2304 EEGPQTT
+2304 EERP
-2311 DDGLPTTDDGPRTT
+2311 PTTDD
-2325 DHGRLTANR
+2325 

>member
-1 MSLRTRTLLTIGLVT
+1 RTRTLLTIGLVT
-16 VALTALL
+16 AALTAIL
-23 GLIFSQTLLRAFAEA
+23 GLLFSQTLLRAFAEA
-38 EVRDTEQDVHH
+38 EVRDTERDVHH
-49 ARTFLAD
+49 ARMFLTD

-87 SNLTDETFQNTHL
+87 ANLTDATFQNTHL
-100 NLILFVHTSGRVV
+100 NLMLFVHTSGRVV
-113 WARAYDLEASR
+113 WAGAYDLEASR

-162 RPILTSEDQGPA
+162 RPILTFEDQGPA

-206 RPQDWPDDLRAVYP
+206 RPQDWPDDLRAAYP
-220 SLSPEASVLARPLDD
+220 SLSPEAPVLARPLDD
-235 ARIAGYGLVTDLYGR
+235 ARIAGYGLMTDLYGR
-250 PALILRTEGPRE
+250 PALILRTEGPRD
-262 IVARGRL
+262 IVARGRM
-269 ALQYLIITTA
+269 ALQYLVVTTA
-279 ALGLLVMLAAVLQI
+279 ALGLLVTLAAVLQI

-312 AEGEPRRRVAVPG
+312 AEGELRRRVAVRG

-474 EELAHLNAVLRAIRN
+474 EELAHLNAVLRAIHN
-489 INQAIAQE
+489 INQAIARE
-497 RGRERLLQQACEELV
+497 RDRERLLQQACEELV
-512 RTRGYAGAWCAV
+512 RTRGYTGAWCVA

-529 RAVGG
+529 RAVRGS
-534 TAAGCVQENFPA
+534 AAGCVQEGFPA
-546 LLEAWTAGT
+546 LLQAWTAGT
-555 PPECARQALAVPDP
+555 PPDCARQALAVPDP

-592 LTVRMVHGGRVY
+592 LTVRMAYGGRVY

-686 GEVINQLG
+686 EELIDRLG

-710 IRKRLAGEVL
+710 IRKRLTGEAL

-794 ALLPSIVRR
+794 VLLPSIVRR

-848 IAHRVWETGRP
+848 IACRVWETGRP
-859 FWVDDYQHWEDRA
+859 FWVDDYQHWEGRA
-872 AQYADYPWTA
+872 ARYADYPWTA
-882 VIGVPVRRAEE
+882 VIGVPVRRGEE

-898 MLLADP
+898 VLLADP
-904 PRTFSQADADVLE
+904 PRTFSPADADVLE

-937 RDREQLDFLHQLG
+937 REREHLDFLHQLG

-958 VRAVAREALEAL
+958 VRAVAREALETL
-970 RAMMEAD
+970 RAMTEAD
-977 QGVIY
+977 QGVIC
-982 LAESGTDR
+982 LAEPGTSR
-990 LRLIVTTGHDEA
+990 LRIIAATGHDEA

-1013 RVGQGLSG
+1013 RVGQGLTG
-1021 WVAFHRQAAVV
+1021 WVALHRQAAVV

-1039 RWLVVRGM
+1039 RWLVVRGL
-1047 DETVRSAVSV
+1047 DEEVRSAVSV

-1065 VGVISLGSL
+1065 VGVMSLGSL

-1096 ALFNARLYE
+1096 AL
-1105 AEQERAR
+1105 
-1112 RMAAVAELGEHL
+1112 
-1124 AAILEPEKVYREAVE
+1124 
-1139 GIVRA
+1139 
-1144 FGYDCVGLMLLD
+1144 
-1156 EGAGELEFV
+1156 
-1165 AGAGIWAGLT
+1165 
-1175 PPGFR
+1175 
-1180 QRVGEGMIGWVART
+1180 
-1194 GQTLLANDVSQEP
+1194 
-1207 RYIAPYLTETQ
+1207 
-1218 AELDVPLKYHGH
+1218 
-1230 LIGVLTLQSR
+1230 
-1240 QRDAFTPLD
+1240 
-1249 VATLEALA
+1249 
-1257 GHVAAAIT
+1257 
-1265 NARLYQAQQQQVRE
+1265 
-1279 LTALHQAALTISS
+1279 
-1292 EETLQSML
+1292 
-1300 DALARQMGQA
+1300 
-1310 LDVTSVYISLW
+1310 
-1321 DEKTNTATELTGW
+1321 
-1334 FGPEASER
+1334 
-1342 ERAATAADLGQRFD
+1342 
-1356 LSRHPT
+1356 
-1362 VVGALRERR
+1362 
-1371 PLVLHAS
+1371 
-1378 GPLNAGDRA
+1378 LN
-1387 EVERYGWKSQLVVPL
+1387 
-1402 VVRDRAI
+1402 
-1409 GYVALCESRRERE
+1409 
-1422 FTGAEIRFC
+1422 
-1431 QTLAADAAA
+1431 
-1440 AVERARLYEQE
+1440 ARLYEQE

-1492 HGSVLVPAPEQGIF
+1492 HGSVLVPDPERGVF

-1529 DRGINGRAYRLRQGI
+1529 DRGINGRAYRLRQGV
-1544 YAPDV
+1544 YVPDV
-1549 RQDPDYFPLIS
+1549 RQDPNYFPLIS

-1571 RGNRILGLLDLQ
+1571 RGDRILGLLDLQ

-1614 YQEERRRSQEQEILT
+1614 YQEERRRSQEQEILA

-1638 EVQRA
+1638 QVRRA
-1643 FPVLVHGLR
+1643 FPILVRGLQE
-1652 ALTNCDRV
+1652 LTGCDRV
-1660 SVALL
+1660 AVALL
-1665 EEDGAHFRISV
+1665 EDDRAHYRISV
-1676 LETPFPVLGVGTVQ
+1676 LETPYPVLTEGTVL
-1690 PLSTTPVWDDV
+1690 PLSTTPVWDD
-1701 LEGRPHFC
+1701 LLGGQPRFC
-1709 ADMSQEVE
+1709 PDMGAEVE
-1717 YATIRALYDAGFRSY
+1717 YEAIRALYDAGFRSY
-1732 VSLPLWVGGRV
+1732 VSLPLWAGGRV
-1743 IGALHVVSLRE
+1743 IGALHLVSLRE
-1754 QNFRQ
+1754 QNFRR
-1759 EQVPVLQQVADALA
+1759 EQVPVLQRVADALA
-1773 VAIENERLYRAE
+1773 AAIENERLYRAE
-1785 QEQRELAQAL
+1785 REQRELAQAL

-1845 YEQFGAE
+1845 YEGFGAE

-1874 GEPVLVPDTHADPNW
+1874 GEPVLVPDTHADPHW

-1923 YQFGSADAAR
+1923 HQFGPADAAR

-1943 ALENAYLYTELR
+1943 ALENARLYTELR
-1955 QYAGTLEEQV
+1955 HYAGTLEEQV

-1973 AQYTQLEAILRSTG
+1973 AQYARLEAILRSTG
-1987 DGITLIDSQGE
+1987 DGILLTDARGE

-2048 EVRASPVE
+2048 QVRASPIE
-2056 GPAGEG
+2056 GPDGEET
-2062 AAVVILHDVTQF
+2062 AVVVLHDVTQF

-2081 VRFISNISHELR
+2081 TRFISNISHELR

-2099 KTYLHLLRGMP
+2099 KTYLYFLRETP
-2110 ELLPEY
+2110 DLLPQC

-2168 ALAQGLVLEFRPA
+2168 ALAQGLVLEYRPA
-2181 EAGPVAWADPDALR
+2181 EAEPVAWGDPDGLR
-2195 MVLINLIRNSIRYT
+2195 IVLINLVRNSIQYT
-2209 PSDGRVEVA
+2209 PAG
-2218 TGEAEREGHR
+2218 
-2228 WATVTVA
+2228 
-2235 DTGIGIP
+2235 
-2242 KDELPYI
+2242 
-2249 FDRFFRGER
+2249 
-2258 PRQMQIPGTGL
+2258 
-2269 GLSIVKEIVDR
+2269 
-2280 HGGRVTVE
+2280 
-2288 SEVGKGT
+2288 
-2295 RITIWLPVA
+2295 
-2304 EEGPQTT
+2304 
-2311 DDGLPTTDDGPRTT
+2311 
-2325 DHGRLTANR
+2325 

>member
-16 VALTALL
+16 AALTAIL
-23 GLIFSQTLLRAFAEA
+23 GLLFSQTLLRAFAEA
-38 EVRDTEQDVHH
+38 EVRDTERDVHH
-49 ARTFLAD
+49 ARMFLTD

-87 SNLTDETFQNTHL
+87 ANLTDATFQNTHL
-100 NLILFVHTSGRVV
+100 NLMLFVHTSGRVV

-137 LLARPTEEGQR
+137 LLARPPEEGQR

-162 RPILTSEDQGPA
+162 RPILTFEDQGPA

-206 RPQDWPDDLRAVYP
+206 RPQDWPDDLRAAYP
-220 SLSPEASVLARPLDD
+220 FLSPEAPVLARPLDD
-235 ARIAGYGLVTDLYGR
+235 ARIAGYGLMTDLYGR
-250 PALILRTEGPRE
+250 PALILRTEGPRD
-262 IVARGRL
+262 IVARGRM
-269 ALQYLIITTA
+269 ALQYLVVTTA
-279 ALGLLVMLAAVLQI
+279 ALGLLVTLAAVLLL

-312 AEGEPRRRVAVPG
+312 AEGELRRRVAVRG

-489 INQAIAQE
+489 INQAIARE
-497 RGRERLLQQACEELV
+497 RDRERLLQQACEELV
-512 RTRGYAGAWCAV
+512 RTRGYTGAWCVA

-529 RAVGG
+529 RAVRGS
-534 TAAGCVQENFPA
+534 AAGCVQEGFPA
-546 LLEAWTAGT
+546 LLQAWTAGT
-555 PPECARQALAVPDP
+555 PPDCARQALAVPDP

-592 LTVRMVHGGRVY
+592 LTVRMAYGGRVY

-686 GEVINQLG
+686 EELIDRLG

-710 IRKRLAGEVL
+710 IRKRLTGEAL

-794 ALLPSIVRR
+794 VLLPSIVRR

-848 IAHRVWETGRP
+848 IACRVWETGRP
-859 FWVDDYQHWEDRA
+859 FWVDDYSHWEGRA
-872 AQYADYPWTA
+872 ARYADYPWTA
-882 VIGVPVRRAEE
+882 VIGVPVRRGEE

-898 MLLADP
+898 VLLADP

-926 LTNARLYDEVR
+926 LTNTRLYDEVR

-958 VRAVAREALEAL
+958 VRAVAREALETL
-970 RAMMEAD
+970 RAMTEAD

-982 LAESGTDR
+982 LAESGTSR
-990 LRLIVTTGHDEA
+990 LRLIAATGHDEA

-1013 RVGQGLSG
+1013 RVGQGLTG
-1021 WVAFHRQAAVV
+1021 WVALHRQAAVV
-1032 DDVSRDD
+1032 EDVSRDD
-1039 RWLVVRGM
+1039 RWLVVRGL
-1047 DETVRSAVSV
+1047 DEEVRSAVSV

-1065 VGVISLGSL
+1065 VGVMSLGSL

-1096 ALFNARLYE
+1096 AL
-1105 AEQERAR
+1105 
-1112 RMAAVAELGEHL
+1112 
-1124 AAILEPEKVYREAVE
+1124 
-1139 GIVRA
+1139 
-1144 FGYDCVGLMLLD
+1144 
-1156 EGAGELEFV
+1156 
-1165 AGAGIWAGLT
+1165 
-1175 PPGFR
+1175 
-1180 QRVGEGMIGWVART
+1180 
-1194 GQTLLANDVSQEP
+1194 
-1207 RYIAPYLTETQ
+1207 
-1218 AELDVPLKYHGH
+1218 
-1230 LIGVLTLQSR
+1230 
-1240 QRDAFTPLD
+1240 
-1249 VATLEALA
+1249 
-1257 GHVAAAIT
+1257 
-1265 NARLYQAQQQQVRE
+1265 
-1279 LTALHQAALTISS
+1279 
-1292 EETLQSML
+1292 
-1300 DALARQMGQA
+1300 
-1310 LDVTSVYISLW
+1310 
-1321 DEKTNTATELTGW
+1321 
-1334 FGPEASER
+1334 
-1342 ERAATAADLGQRFD
+1342 
-1356 LSRHPT
+1356 
-1362 VVGALRERR
+1362 
-1371 PLVLHAS
+1371 
-1378 GPLNAGDRA
+1378 LN
-1387 EVERYGWKSQLVVPL
+1387 
-1402 VVRDRAI
+1402 
-1409 GYVALCESRRERE
+1409 
-1422 FTGAEIRFC
+1422 
-1431 QTLAADAAA
+1431 
-1440 AVERARLYEQE
+1440 ARLYEQE

-1477 LDQLTGEAMRATGAT
+1477 LDQLTDEAMRATGAT
-1492 HGSVLVPAPEQGIF
+1492 HGSVLVPDPERGVF
-1506 ERRSLRGYS
+1506 ECRSLRGYS

-1529 DRGINGRAYRLRQGI
+1529 DRGINGRAYRLRQGV
-1544 YAPDV
+1544 YVPDV
-1549 RQDPDYFPLIS
+1549 RQDPNYFPLIP

-1571 RGNRILGLLDLQ
+1571 RGDRILGLLDLQ

-1589 FRDVDMGFLRALADQ
+1589 FRDVDIGFLRALADQ
-1604 VAVALENARL
+1604 VAIALENARL
-1614 YQEERRRSQEQEILT
+1614 Y
-1629 LIATALNTL
+1629 
-1638 EVQRA
+1638 
-1643 FPVLVHGLR
+1643 
-1652 ALTNCDRV
+1652 
-1660 SVALL
+1660 
-1665 EEDGAHFRISV
+1665 
-1676 LETPFPVLGVGTVQ
+1676 
-1690 PLSTTPVWDDV
+1690 
-1701 LEGRPHFC
+1701 
-1709 ADMSQEVE
+1709 
-1717 YATIRALYDAGFRSY
+1717 
-1732 VSLPLWVGGRV
+1732 
-1743 IGALHVVSLRE
+1743 
-1754 QNFRQ
+1754 
-1759 EQVPVLQQVADALA
+1759 
-1773 VAIENERLYRAE
+1773 
-1785 QEQRELAQAL
+1785 
-1795 AESAAVI
+1795 
-1802 TRTLDPTQMLEQII
+1802 
-1816 EQVARV
+1816 
-1822 VPGDAFNV
+1822 
-1830 MLVEDGSARIVRWRG
+1830 
-1845 YEQFGAE
+1845 
-1852 EWVAAAVLPV
+1852 
-1862 ADLPNLWEMVRT
+1862 
-1874 GEPVLVPDTHADPNW
+1874 
-1889 ARIRGL
+1889 
-1895 EWVRSYVAAPIVIR
+1895 
-1909 GITVGFLNVDGTRP
+1909 
-1923 YQFGSADAAR
+1923 
-1933 LKAFADQVAI
+1933 
-1943 ALENAYLYTELR
+1943 TELR
-1955 QYAGTLEEQV
+1955 HYAGTLEEQV

-1973 AQYTQLEAILRSTG
+1973 AQYARLEAILRSTG
-1987 DGITLIDSQGE
+1987 DGILLTDARGE
-1998 ILQANPVAQR
+1998 ILQANPVAQE
-2008 WLARDLAPE
+2008 WLRDRTPE
-2017 DARKLQEAIR
+2017 DEERLRETVR
-2027 RVARRAQERPEE
+2027 RVALRARERPEE

-2056 GPAGEG
+2056 GPDGEE
-2062 AAVVILHDVTQF
+2062 AAIVVLHDVTQF

-2081 VRFISNISHELR
+2081 TRFISNISHELR

-2181 EAGPVAWADPDALR
+2181 EAEPVAWGDPDGLR
-2195 MVLINLIRNSIRYT
+2195 MVLINLVRNSIQYT
-2209 PSDGRVEVA
+2209 PAGGRVEVA
-2218 TGEAEREGHR
+2218 TGEAEREGRR

-2288 SEVGKGT
+2288 SEAGKGT
-2295 RITIWLPVA
+2295 RFTVWLPVA
-2304 EEGPQTT
+2304 EEGPR
-2311 DDGLPTTDDGPRTT
+2311 TTDDGPLTTDDGRRTT
-2325 DHGRLTANR
+2325 GGSRLTADG

>member
-16 VALTALL
+16 AALTAIL
-23 GLIFSQTLLRAFAEA
+23 GLLFSQTLLRAFAEA
-38 EVRDTEQDVHH
+38 EVRDTERDVHH
-49 ARTFLAD
+49 ARMFLTD

-87 SNLTDETFQNTHL
+87 ANLTDATFQNTHL
-100 NLILFVHTSGRVV
+100 NLMLFVHTSGRVV

-137 LLARPTEEGQR
+137 LLARPPEEGQR

-162 RPILTSEDQGPA
+162 RPILTFEDQGPA

-206 RPQDWPDDLRAVYP
+206 RPQDWPDDLRAAYP
-220 SLSPEASVLARPLDD
+220 FLSPEAPVLARPLDD
-235 ARIAGYGLVTDLYGR
+235 ARIAGYGLMTDLYGR
-250 PALILRTEGPRE
+250 PALILRTEGPRD
-262 IVARGRL
+262 IVARGRM
-269 ALQYLIITTA
+269 ALQYLVVTTA
-279 ALGLLVMLAAVLQI
+279 ALGLLVTLAAVLLL

-312 AEGEPRRRVAVPG
+312 AEGELRRRVAVRG

-489 INQAIAQE
+489 INQAIARE
-497 RGRERLLQQACEELV
+497 RDRERLLQQACEELV
-512 RTRGYAGAWCAV
+512 RTRGYTGAWCVA

-529 RAVGG
+529 RAVRGS
-534 TAAGCVQENFPA
+534 AAGCVQEGFPA
-546 LLEAWTAGT
+546 LLQAWTAGT
-555 PPECARQALAVPDP
+555 PPDCARQALAVPDP

-592 LTVRMVHGGRVY
+592 LTVRMAYGGRVY

-686 GEVINQLG
+686 EELIDRLG

-710 IRKRLAGEVL
+710 IRKRLTGEAL

-794 ALLPSIVRR
+794 VLLPSIVRR

-848 IAHRVWETGRP
+848 IACRVWETGRP
-859 FWVDDYQHWEDRA
+859 FWVDDYSHWEGRA
-872 AQYADYPWTA
+872 ARYADYPWTA
-882 VIGVPVRRAEE
+882 VIGVPVRRGEE

-898 MLLADP
+898 VLLADP

-937 RDREQLDFLHQLG
+937 REREHLDFLHQLG

-958 VRAVAREALEAL
+958 VRAVAREALETL
-970 RAMMEAD
+970 RAMTEAD

-982 LAESGTDR
+982 LAESGTSR
-990 LRLIVTTGHDEA
+990 LRLIAATGHDEA

-1013 RVGQGLSG
+1013 RVGQGLTG
-1021 WVAFHRQAAVV
+1021 WVALHRQAAVV
-1032 DDVSRDD
+1032 EDVSRDD
-1039 RWLVVRGM
+1039 RWLVVRGL
-1047 DETVRSAVSV
+1047 DEEVRSAVSV

-1065 VGVISLGSL
+1065 VGVMSLGSL

-1096 ALFNARLYE
+1096 AL
-1105 AEQERAR
+1105 
-1112 RMAAVAELGEHL
+1112 
-1124 AAILEPEKVYREAVE
+1124 
-1139 GIVRA
+1139 
-1144 FGYDCVGLMLLD
+1144 
-1156 EGAGELEFV
+1156 
-1165 AGAGIWAGLT
+1165 
-1175 PPGFR
+1175 
-1180 QRVGEGMIGWVART
+1180 
-1194 GQTLLANDVSQEP
+1194 
-1207 RYIAPYLTETQ
+1207 
-1218 AELDVPLKYHGH
+1218 
-1230 LIGVLTLQSR
+1230 
-1240 QRDAFTPLD
+1240 
-1249 VATLEALA
+1249 
-1257 GHVAAAIT
+1257 
-1265 NARLYQAQQQQVRE
+1265 
-1279 LTALHQAALTISS
+1279 
-1292 EETLQSML
+1292 
-1300 DALARQMGQA
+1300 
-1310 LDVTSVYISLW
+1310 
-1321 DEKTNTATELTGW
+1321 
-1334 FGPEASER
+1334 
-1342 ERAATAADLGQRFD
+1342 
-1356 LSRHPT
+1356 
-1362 VVGALRERR
+1362 
-1371 PLVLHAS
+1371 
-1378 GPLNAGDRA
+1378 LN
-1387 EVERYGWKSQLVVPL
+1387 
-1402 VVRDRAI
+1402 
-1409 GYVALCESRRERE
+1409 
-1422 FTGAEIRFC
+1422 
-1431 QTLAADAAA
+1431 
-1440 AVERARLYEQE
+1440 ARLYEQE

-1477 LDQLTGEAMRATGAT
+1477 LDQLTDEAMRATGAT
-1492 HGSVLVPAPEQGIF
+1492 HGSVLVPDPERGVF
-1506 ERRSLRGYS
+1506 ECRSLRGYS

-1529 DRGINGRAYRLRQGI
+1529 DRGINGRAYRLRQGV
-1544 YAPDV
+1544 YVPDV
-1549 RQDPDYFPLIS
+1549 RQDPNYFPLIP

-1571 RGNRILGLLDLQ
+1571 RGDRILGLLDLQ

-1589 FRDVDMGFLRALADQ
+1589 FRDVDIGFLRALADQ
-1604 VAVALENARL
+1604 VAIALENARL
-1614 YQEERRRSQEQEILT
+1614 Y
-1629 LIATALNTL
+1629 
-1638 EVQRA
+1638 
-1643 FPVLVHGLR
+1643 
-1652 ALTNCDRV
+1652 
-1660 SVALL
+1660 
-1665 EEDGAHFRISV
+1665 
-1676 LETPFPVLGVGTVQ
+1676 
-1690 PLSTTPVWDDV
+1690 
-1701 LEGRPHFC
+1701 
-1709 ADMSQEVE
+1709 
-1717 YATIRALYDAGFRSY
+1717 
-1732 VSLPLWVGGRV
+1732 
-1743 IGALHVVSLRE
+1743 
-1754 QNFRQ
+1754 
-1759 EQVPVLQQVADALA
+1759 
-1773 VAIENERLYRAE
+1773 
-1785 QEQRELAQAL
+1785 
-1795 AESAAVI
+1795 
-1802 TRTLDPTQMLEQII
+1802 
-1816 EQVARV
+1816 
-1822 VPGDAFNV
+1822 
-1830 MLVEDGSARIVRWRG
+1830 
-1845 YEQFGAE
+1845 
-1852 EWVAAAVLPV
+1852 
-1862 ADLPNLWEMVRT
+1862 
-1874 GEPVLVPDTHADPNW
+1874 
-1889 ARIRGL
+1889 
-1895 EWVRSYVAAPIVIR
+1895 
-1909 GITVGFLNVDGTRP
+1909 
-1923 YQFGSADAAR
+1923 
-1933 LKAFADQVAI
+1933 
-1943 ALENAYLYTELR
+1943 TELR
-1955 QYAGTLEEQV
+1955 HYAGTLEEQV

-1973 AQYTQLEAILRSTG
+1973 AQYARLEAILRSTG
-1987 DGITLIDSQGE
+1987 DGILLTDARGE
-1998 ILQANPVAQR
+1998 ILQANPVAQE
-2008 WLARDLAPE
+2008 WLRDRTPE
-2017 DARKLQEAIR
+2017 DEERLRETVR
-2027 RVARRAQERPEE
+2027 RVALRARERPEE

-2056 GPAGEG
+2056 GPDGEE
-2062 AAVVILHDVTQF
+2062 AAIVVLHDVTQF

-2081 VRFISNISHELR
+2081 TRFISNISHELR

-2181 EAGPVAWADPDALR
+2181 EAEPVAWGDPDGLR
-2195 MVLINLIRNSIRYT
+2195 MVLINLVRNSIQYT
-2209 PSDGRVEVA
+2209 PAGGRVEVA
-2218 TGEAEREGHR
+2218 TGEAEREGRR

-2288 SEVGKGT
+2288 SEAGKGT
-2295 RITIWLPVA
+2295 RFTVWLPVA
-2304 EEGPQTT
+2304 EEGPR
-2311 DDGLPTTDDGPRTT
+2311 TTDDGPLTTDDGRRTT
-2325 DHGRLTANR
+2325 GGSRLTADG

>member
-16 VALTALL
+16 AALTAIL
-23 GLIFSQTLLRAFAEA
+23 GLLFSQTLLRAFAEA
-38 EVRDTEQDVHH
+38 EVRDTERDVHH
-49 ARTFLAD
+49 ARMFLTD

-87 SNLTDETFQNTHL
+87 ANLTDATFQNTHL
-100 NLILFVHTSGRVV
+100 NLMLFVHTSGRVV
-113 WARAYDLEASR
+113 WAGAYDLEASR

-162 RPILTSEDQGPA
+162 RPILTFEDQGPA

-206 RPQDWPDDLRAVYP
+206 RPQDWPDDLRAAYP
-220 SLSPEASVLARPLDD
+220 SLSPEAPVLARPLDD
-235 ARIAGYGLVTDLYGR
+235 ARIAGYGLMTDLYGR
-250 PALILRTEGPRE
+250 PALILRTEGPRD
-262 IVARGRL
+262 IVARGRM
-269 ALQYLIITTA
+269 ALQYLVVTTA
-279 ALGLLVMLAAVLQI
+279 ALGLLVTLAAVLQI
-293 DRSVLAR
+293 DRSVLAC

-312 AEGEPRRRVAVPG
+312 AEGELRRRVAVRG

-474 EELAHLNAVLRAIRN
+474 EELAHLNAVLRAIHN
-489 INQAIAQE
+489 ISQAIARE
-497 RGRERLLQQACEELV
+497 RDRERLLQQACEELV
-512 RTRGYAGAWCAV
+512 RTRGYTGAWCVA

-529 RAVGG
+529 RAVRGS
-534 TAAGCVQENFPA
+534 AAGCVQEGFPA
-546 LLEAWTAGT
+546 LLQAWTAGT
-555 PPECARQALAVPDP
+555 PPDCARQALAVPDP

-592 LTVRMVHGGRVY
+592 LTVRMAYGGRVY

-686 GEVINQLG
+686 EELIDRLG

-710 IRKRLAGEVL
+710 IRKRLTGEAL

-794 ALLPSIVRR
+794 VLLPSIVRR

-815 YLYRPEADVLE
+815 YLYRPEEDVLE

-848 IAHRVWETGRP
+848 IACRVWETGRP
-859 FWVDDYQHWEDRA
+859 FWVDDYQHWEGRA
-872 AQYADYPWTA
+872 ARYADYPWTA
-882 VIGVPVRRAEE
+882 VIGVPVRRGEE

-898 MLLADP
+898 VLLADP

-926 LTNARLYDEVR
+926 LTNTRLYDEVR

-958 VRAVAREALEAL
+958 VRAVAREALETL
-970 RAMMEAD
+970 RAMTEAD
-977 QGVIY
+977 QGVIC
-982 LAESGTDR
+982 LAEPGTSR
-990 LRLIVTTGHDEA
+990 LRIIAATGHDEA
-1002 SVEELDRRLQL
+1002 SVEELDRRLQP
-1013 RVGQGLSG
+1013 RVGQGLTG
-1021 WVAFHRQAAVV
+1021 WVALHRQAAVV

-1047 DETVRSAVSV
+1047 DEEVRSAVSV

-1065 VGVISLGSL
+1065 VGVMTLGSL
-1074 REAAFTPDH
+1074 REVAFTPDH

-1096 ALFNARLYE
+1096 AL
-1105 AEQERAR
+1105 
-1112 RMAAVAELGEHL
+1112 
-1124 AAILEPEKVYREAVE
+1124 
-1139 GIVRA
+1139 
-1144 FGYDCVGLMLLD
+1144 
-1156 EGAGELEFV
+1156 
-1165 AGAGIWAGLT
+1165 
-1175 PPGFR
+1175 
-1180 QRVGEGMIGWVART
+1180 
-1194 GQTLLANDVSQEP
+1194 
-1207 RYIAPYLTETQ
+1207 
-1218 AELDVPLKYHGH
+1218 
-1230 LIGVLTLQSR
+1230 
-1240 QRDAFTPLD
+1240 
-1249 VATLEALA
+1249 
-1257 GHVAAAIT
+1257 
-1265 NARLYQAQQQQVRE
+1265 
-1279 LTALHQAALTISS
+1279 
-1292 EETLQSML
+1292 
-1300 DALARQMGQA
+1300 
-1310 LDVTSVYISLW
+1310 
-1321 DEKTNTATELTGW
+1321 
-1334 FGPEASER
+1334 
-1342 ERAATAADLGQRFD
+1342 
-1356 LSRHPT
+1356 
-1362 VVGALRERR
+1362 
-1371 PLVLHAS
+1371 
-1378 GPLNAGDRA
+1378 LN
-1387 EVERYGWKSQLVVPL
+1387 
-1402 VVRDRAI
+1402 
-1409 GYVALCESRRERE
+1409 
-1422 FTGAEIRFC
+1422 
-1431 QTLAADAAA
+1431 
-1440 AVERARLYEQE
+1440 ARLYEQE

-1477 LDQLTGEAMRATGAT
+1477 LDQLTDEAMRATGAT
-1492 HGSVLVPAPEQGIF
+1492 HGSVLVPDPERGVF

-1529 DRGINGRAYRLRQGI
+1529 DIGINGRAYRLRQGV
-1544 YAPDV
+1544 YVPDV
-1549 RQDPDYFPLIS
+1549 RQDPNYFLLIS

-1571 RGNRILGLLDLQ
+1571 RGDRILGLLDLQ

-1614 YQEERRRSQEQEILT
+1614 YQEERRRSQEQEILA

-1638 EVQRA
+1638 QVRRA
-1643 FPVLVHGLR
+1643 FPILVRGLQE
-1652 ALTNCDRV
+1652 LTGCDRV
-1660 SVALL
+1660 AVALL
-1665 EEDGAHFRISV
+1665 EDDRAHYRISV
-1676 LETPFPVLGVGTVQ
+1676 LEMPYPVLTEGTVL
-1690 PLSTTPVWDDV
+1690 PLSTTPVWDD
-1701 LEGRPHFC
+1701 LLGGQPHFC
-1709 ADMSQEVE
+1709 PDMGAEVE
-1717 YATIRALYDAGFRSY
+1717 YEAIRALYDAGFRSY
-1732 VSLPLWVGGRV
+1732 VSLPLWAGGRV
-1743 IGALHVVSLRE
+1743 IGALHLVSLRE
-1754 QNFRQ
+1754 QNFRR
-1759 EQVPVLQQVADALA
+1759 EQVPVLQRVADALA
-1773 VAIENERLYRAE
+1773 AAIENERLYRAE
-1785 QEQRELAQAL
+1785 REQRELAQAL

-1845 YEQFGAE
+1845 YEGFGAE

-1874 GEPVLVPDTHADPNW
+1874 GEPVLVPDTHADPHW
-1889 ARIRGL
+1889 IRVEGL
-1895 EWVRSYVAAPIVIR
+1895 DWIRSYVAAPVVVR
-1909 GITVGFLNVDGTRP
+1909 GTTVGFLNVDGTRP
-1923 YQFGSADAAR
+1923 HQFGPADAAR

-1943 ALENAYLYTELR
+1943 ALENARLYTELR
-1955 QYAGTLEEQV
+1955 HYAGTLEEQV
-1965 RERTAQLA
+1965 RERTAQLT
-1973 AQYTQLEAILRSTG
+1973 AQYARLEAILRSTG
-1987 DGITLIDSQGE
+1987 DGILLTDARGE

-2039 IVELPGLDL
+2039 IVELSGLDL

-2099 KTYLHLLRGMP
+2099 KTYLYLLRETP
-2110 ELLPEY
+2110 DLLPQC

-2168 ALAQGLVLEFRPA
+2168 ALAQGLVLEFRSA

-2195 MVLINLIRNSIRYT
+2195 MVLINLIRNSIQYT

-2242 KDELPYI
+2242 PDELPYI

-2288 SEVGKGT
+2288 SEAGKGT
-2295 RITIWLPVA
+2295 RFTVWLPVA
-2304 EEGPQTT
+2304 EEGTR
-2311 DDGLPTTDDGPRTT
+2311 TTDDGPLTTDDGRRTT
-2325 DHGRLTANR
+2325 GGSRLTADG